1 MRTQSTDRLLAGVWI
16 NFAAFNVALMWLL
29 PGQETVP
36 FHLVWISLSLV
47 YGFTNWSLSWMVLA
61 LVGVTTSTGAILV
74 HHAAVG
80 EIRWEETTEEPLM
93 AVIFIVM
100 AWHVHRR
107 HLLLREMRR
116 IGDAER
122 DRAHRQELLVRVA
135 SHELRTPLTIA
146 RGYTELLRSTHD
158 DESTT
163 EDTAVVLDEL
173 DKATRIA
180 HRLVTLMQLE
190 QPHQVR
196 PVDLDAELARIA
208 RRWAP
213 AAERSWSARSSVG
226 LTRVDPERLEAALD
240 CLIENAVKFTVP
252 VTGSRWWAAGTRRAG
267 RWRWSTR
274 GPASRRSRC
283 RTCSPGGR
291 DTAPR
296 RARGWD
302 WPSSGRS
309 PAHSAG
315 GSPSVPRR
323 VAAPA
328 SACGCPNRPP
338 SAGRPR
344 PGRNRSAR
352 SRSTIRSGCPIPPT
366 ERHRRGWSG
375 GQVSCPAAG
384 VARGQDVEGG
394 DHDRSQVRP
403 AGPRRRRRTHRGE
416 RRAGGRP
423 RGRGRRRPRR
433 RGPRRGGDRPDRR
446 HP

>member
-240 CLIENAVKFTVP
+240 CLIENAVKFTGPGDRIALV
-252 VTGSRWWAAGTRRAG
+252 GCRDAAGWTVEVVDSGAGIPPESVPNLLTGGPGHGTPTGTGLGLAIVRAVAGSLGG
-267 RWRWSTR
+267 RVTV
-274 GPASRRSRC
+274 GA
-283 RTCSPGGR
+283 TPGGGAR
-291 DTAPR
+291 VGLRVPEPTPVGGSAPPR
-296 RARGWD
+296 PEPVRAQPFDDPLRLPD
-302 WPSSGRS
+302 
-309 PAHSAG
+309 PAH
-315 GSPSVPRR
+315 
-323 VAAPA
+323 
-328 SACGCPNRPP
+328 
-338 SAGRPR
+338 
-344 PGRNRSAR
+344 
-352 SRSTIRSGCPIPPT
+352 
-366 ERHRRGWSG
+366 
-375 GQVSCPAAG
+375 
-384 VARGQDVEGG
+384 
-394 DHDRSQVRP
+394 
-403 AGPRRRRRTHRGE
+403 
-416 RRAGGRP
+416 
-423 RGRGRRRPRR
+423 
-433 RGPRRGGDRPDRR
+433 
-446 HP
+446 